1 MKSELQ
7 QKLYD
12 KYPSLFVNKDKT
24 VQQSCMA
31 FGIECS
37 SGWYNL
43 IDSVCSLIDSY
54 QQNLARENKEFSP
67 VTFDQVKSKWG
78 GLRLYFS
85 GGDDYIKG
93 VVSMAE
99 EMSYK
104 TCEICGDV
112 GSPNKSGWIATLCE
126 KHKENNERQNDYN

>member
-1 MKSELQ
+1 MKTELQ

-31 FGIECS
+31 FGIECD
-37 SGWYNL
+37 SGWYNI

-54 QQNLARENKEFSP
+54 QQNLARENKEFSS
-67 VTFDQVKSKWG
+67 VTFNQVKSKWG

-93 VVSMAE
+93 IVSMAE

-112 GSPNKSGWIATLCE
+112 GSPNKSGWIATLCK
-126 KHKENNERQNDYN
+126 KHKENNERTE

>member
-1 MKSELQ
+1 MKPELQ

-85 GGDDYIKG
+85 GGDDYIEG
-93 VVSMAE
+93 VVAMAE

-126 KHKENNERQNDYN
+126 KHKENNERTE